1 MDWRD
6 IWKVE
11 CLVSGG
17 GRASDAQFLSWTLDG
32 GAGSSCL
39 NFEVL
44 AWRQLVD
51 IWVARAQERGFH
63 WKYRLGDQHLRDE
76 NQSHSKGNL

>member
-1 MDWRD
+1 MGAGLLTPSF
-6 IWKVE
+6 
-11 CLVSGG
+11 CLGH
-17 GRASDAQFLSWTLDG
+17 WME